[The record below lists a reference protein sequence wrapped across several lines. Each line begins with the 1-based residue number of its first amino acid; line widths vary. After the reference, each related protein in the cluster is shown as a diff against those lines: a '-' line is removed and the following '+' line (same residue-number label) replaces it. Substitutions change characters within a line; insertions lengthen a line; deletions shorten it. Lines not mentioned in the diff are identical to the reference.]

1 VEEDQDADVEPNVD
15 IDSPRIGVALA
26 LLPTIAPEQVPRFR
40 QHIPEEW
47 IAEALTATG
56 TATLRRRRLPAEQ
69 VIWLVLGMGL
79 MRDRSILDLVDKLDL
94 ALPVAT
100 RRGLASSA
108 VTQARV
114 RVGDEALQWLF
125 LRCAAQWAHASA
137 DAHRWRGLALYGV
150 DGTSL
155 RTPDSDEN
163 REYFGDQSG
172 RKNSLSGYPLVRLV
186 VLMALRSHVLA
197 DASFGPYD
205 SEHVYA
211 AQLWSSVPNES
222 LTIVDRGFLA
232 ATILLSLAMQGSNRH
247 WLTRATKSSKWR
259 VVARLGL
266 RDDLVEMDVS
276 AQARAKDPSLPKTWQ
291 MRAIQYHRRGFRP
304 QTLLTSLVNAEAY
317 PRDEIVALYHERWE
331 LEVGYDELKTDMLAR
346 QETIRSKS
354 PRTVAQ
360 EVWGLL
366 LAYNLVRIEMERIAE
381 DAGVEPTRLS
391 FVTALRYI
399 RDEWFWLEGTR
410 TPGAIPR
417 HLADMRV
424 NIRRFVLPTRR
435 TRSYPRA
442 VKLKMSN
449 YDRKRPPSDGSAK

>member
-1 VEEDQDADVEPNVD
+1 MESHVDV
-15 IDSPRIGVALA
+15 DSPRIGTALA
-26 LLPTIAPEQVPRFR
+26 LLPSIAPEQVPRFR
-40 QHIPEEW
+40 EHIPEEW
-47 IAEALTATG
+47 IEEALVATG

-94 ALPVAT
+94 ALPTAK

-108 VTQARV
+108 VTQART
-114 RVGDEALQWLF
+114 RIGDEPLQWLF
-125 LRCAAQWAHASA
+125 LRSAQQWAHSSA

-155 RTPDSDEN
+155 RTPDSDDN
-163 REYFGDQSG
+163 RDYFGDQSG
-172 RKNSLSGYPLVRLV
+172 REGSVSGYPLVRLV

-197 DASFGPYD
+197 DASFGPYQ

-211 AQLWSSVPNES
+211 AQLWSSVPDDS

-232 ATILLSLAMQGSNRH
+232 ATVLLPLSTRGSNRH
-247 WLTRATKSSKWR
+247 WLTRATKRSKWR
-259 VVARLGL
+259 VIERLGPG
-266 RDDLVEMDVS
+266 DEIVEMDVS
-276 AQARAKDPSLPKTWQ
+276 AHARAKDPSLPKTWR
-291 MRAIQYHRRGFRP
+291 MRAIRYQRRGFQP
-304 QTLLTSLVNAEAY
+304 QILLTSLIEAKAY
-317 PRDEIVALYHERWE
+317 PRDEIVTLYHERWE
-331 LEVGYDELKTDMLAR
+331 LELGYDELKTDMLAR

-360 EVWGLL
+360 ELWGLL
-366 LAYNLVRIEMERIAE
+366 LAYNLVRLEMERIAD
-381 DAGVEPTRLS
+381 DARVEPTRIS
-391 FVTALRYI
+391 FITALRYI

-417 HLADMRV
+417 HLADMRANV
-424 NIRRFVLPTRR
+424 ARFILPPRRP
-435 TRSYPRA
+435 RSYPRA

>member
-1 VEEDQDADVEPNVD
+1 VELNVD
-15 IDSPRIGVALA
+15 TPSIGAALA
-26 LLPTIAPEQVPRFR
+26 LLPSIAPEQVPRFR
-40 QHIPEEW
+40 EHIPEEW
-47 IAEALTATG
+47 IEEALVATG

-94 ALPVAT
+94 ALPAKG
-100 RRGLASSA
+100 RSLASSA

-114 RVGDEALQWLF
+114 RVGDEPLQWLF
-125 LRCAAQWAHASA
+125 LRCAMQWAHASA
-137 DAHRWRGLALYGV
+137 NAHRWRGLALYGV

-172 RKNSLSGYPLVRLV
+172 RKDSVSGYPLVRLV

-197 DASFGPYD
+197 DASFGPYA

-211 AQLWSSVPNES
+211 AQLWSSVPDNS

-232 ATILLSLAMQGSNRH
+232 ATVLLPLATQGTHRH
-247 WLTRATKSSKWR
+247 WLTRATKRSKWR
-259 VVARLGL
+259 VLEHLGPG
-266 RDDLVEMDVS
+266 DDLVELDVTDH
-276 AQARAKDPSLPKTWQ
+276 ARAKDPSLPKTWR
-291 MRAIQYHRRGFRP
+291 MRAIKYQRRGFQP
-304 QTLLTSLVNAEAY
+304 QTLLTSLVDAKTY
-317 PRDEIVALYHERWE
+317 PSDEVIALYHERWE
-331 LEVGYDELKTDMLAR
+331 LEIGYDELKTDMLAR

-360 EVWGLL
+360 ELWGLL
-366 LAYNLVRIEMERIAE
+366 LAYNLVRLEMQRIAD
-381 DAGVEPTRLS
+381 DAKVEPTRIS
-391 FVTALRYI
+391 FITALRYI

-417 HLADMRV
+417 HLGQMRA
-424 NIRRFVLPTRR
+424 NIARFILPPRRR
-435 TRSYPRA
+435 RSYPRA

-449 YDRKRPPSDGSAK
+449 YNRKRPPTDGSAK